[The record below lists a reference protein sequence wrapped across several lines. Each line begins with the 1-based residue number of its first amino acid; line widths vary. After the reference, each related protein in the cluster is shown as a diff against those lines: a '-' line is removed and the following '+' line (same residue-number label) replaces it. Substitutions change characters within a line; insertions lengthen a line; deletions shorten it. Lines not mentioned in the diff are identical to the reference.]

1 MAETKVLVCLEQNG
15 GSISG
20 VSFEVLSEARKLADK
35 LSYDLGAILIGS
47 GVEGSA
53 EEAFKYGADKVFVC
67 DNEVLKDYRSESY
80 VKAVDKVVTD
90 NNAEILLFPATQNGK
105 DLAARFAAKAGTG
118 LASDCTAI
126 ALNDDNN
133 MVCTRPIYGG
143 NVMIDLECPEKRP
156 QMATIRPNAME
167 RVENQ
172 KDGEVVKVE
181 LDLSEDDIRTKV
193 KEVIEKAAGEIS
205 LTDASIIVTGGRG
218 LGDASGFDLIREFA
232 KTLGAAVGASRAAVD
247 SGWIEYEHQV
257 GQTGKTVS
265 PKLYIACGVSGALQ
279 HLAGMKTSDV
289 IVAINKDEEAP
300 IMSVAN
306 YGIVGDLYKVIPVMI
321 EEINKVFEARK

>member
-47 GVEGSA
+47 GVE
-53 EEAFKYGADKVFVC
+53 EAAKNVSKYGADKVFVA
-67 DNEVLKDYRSESY
+67 DDEVLKEYRSEAY
-80 VKAVDKVVTD
+80 AKVVDKVVTD
-90 NNAEILLFPATQNGK
+90 NSAEILLFPATQNGK

-156 QMATIRPNAME
+156 QMATIRPNSME
-167 RVENQ
+167 RVECE
-172 KDGEVVKVE
+172 KAGEVVKVE
-181 LDLSEDDIRTKV
+181 LDFAEEDIRTIV
-193 KEVIEKAAGEIS
+193 KDVIEKAGGEIS
-205 LTDASIIVTGGRG
+205 LADASIIVTGGRG

-232 KTLGAAVGASRAAVD
+232 QTLGAAVGASRAAVD

-265 PKLYIACGVSGALQ
+265 PKLYVACGVSGALQ

>member
-47 GVEGSA
+47 GVE
-53 EEAFKYGADKVFVC
+53 EAAKNASKYGADKVFVA
-67 DNEVLKDYRSESY
+67 DDEVLKEYRSEAY
-80 VKAVDKVVTD
+80 AKVVDKVVTD
-90 NNAEILLFPATQNGK
+90 NSAEILLFPATQNGK

-156 QMATIRPNAME
+156 QMATIRPNSME
-167 RVENQ
+167 RVECE
-172 KDGEVVKVE
+172 KAGEVVKVE
-181 LDLSEDDIRTKV
+181 LDFAEEDIRTIV
-193 KEVIEKAAGEIS
+193 KDVIEKAGGEIS
-205 LTDASIIVTGGRG
+205 LADASIIVTGGRG

-232 KTLGAAVGASRAAVD
+232 QTLGAAVGASIAAVD

-265 PKLYIACGVSGALQ
+265 PKLYVACGVSGALQ

>member
-47 GVEGSA
+47 GVE
-53 EEAFKYGADKVFVC
+53 EAAKNASKYGADKVFVA
-67 DNEVLKDYRSESY
+67 DDEVLKEYRSEAY
-80 VKAVDKVVTD
+80 AKVVDKVVTD
-90 NNAEILLFPATQNGK
+90 NSAEILLFPATQNGK

-156 QMATIRPNAME
+156 QMATIRPNSME
-167 RVENQ
+167 RVECE
-172 KDGEVVKVE
+172 KAGEVVKVE
-181 LDLSEDDIRTKV
+181 LDFAEEDIRTIV
-193 KEVIEKAAGEIS
+193 KDVIEKAGGEIS
-205 LTDASIIVTGGRG
+205 LADASIIVTGGRG

-232 KTLGAAVGASRAAVD
+232 QTLGAAVGASRAAVD

-265 PKLYIACGVSGALQ
+265 PKLYVACGVSGALQ

>member
-47 GVEGSA
+47 GVE
-53 EEAFKYGADKVFVC
+53 EAAKNASKYGADKVFVA
-67 DNEVLKDYRSESY
+67 DDEVLKEYRSEAY
-80 VKAVDKVVTD
+80 AKVVDKVVTD
-90 NNAEILLFPATQNGK
+90 NSAEILLFPATQNGK

-156 QMATIRPNAME
+156 QMATIRPNSME
-167 RVENQ
+167 RVECE
-172 KDGEVVKVE
+172 KAGEVVKVE
-181 LDLSEDDIRTKV
+181 LDFAEEDIRTIV
-193 KEVIEKAAGEIS
+193 KDVIEKAGGEIS
-205 LTDASIIVTGGRG
+205 LADASIIVTGGRG

-232 KTLGAAVGASRAAVD
+232 QTLGAAVGASRAAVD
-247 SGWIEYEHQV
+247 NDWIEYEHQV

>member
-47 GVEGSA
+47 GVE
-53 EEAFKYGADKVFVC
+53 EAAKNASKYGADKVFVA
-67 DNEVLKDYRSESY
+67 DDEVLKEYRSEAY
-80 VKAVDKVVTD
+80 AKVVDKVVTD
-90 NNAEILLFPATQNGK
+90 NSAEILLFPATQNGK

-156 QMATIRPNAME
+156 QMATIRPNSME
-167 RVENQ
+167 RVECE
-172 KDGEVVKVE
+172 KAGEVVKVE
-181 LDLSEDDIRTKV
+181 LDFAEEDIRTIV
-193 KEVIEKAAGEIS
+193 KDVIEKAGGEIS

-232 KTLGAAVGASRAAVD
+232 QTLGAAVGASRAAVD
-247 SGWIEYEHQV
+247 NDWIEYEHQV

>member
-35 LSYDLGAILIGS
+35 LSYDLGAILLGS
-47 GVEGSA
+47 GVEEA
-53 EEAFKYGADKVFVC
+53 AKNAFKYGADKVFVA
-67 DNEVLKDYRSESY
+67 DDEVLKEYRSEAY
-80 VKAVDKVVTD
+80 AKVVDKVVTD
-90 NNAEILLFPATQNGK
+90 NSAEILLFPATQNGK

-126 ALNDDNN
+126 ALNDNNN

-156 QMATIRPNAME
+156 QMATIRPNSME
-167 RVENQ
+167 RVECP

-181 LDLSEDDIRTKV
+181 LDFAESDIRTIV
-193 KEVIEKAAGEIS
+193 KDVIEKAGGEIS
-205 LTDASIIVTGGRG
+205 LADASIIVTGGRG
-218 LGDASGFDLIREFA
+218 LGEASGFDLIREFA
-232 KTLGAAVGASRAAVD
+232 QTLGAAVGASRAAVD

>member
-47 GVEGSA
+47 GVE
-53 EEAFKYGADKVFVC
+53 EAAKNASKYGADKVFVA
-67 DNEVLKDYRSESY
+67 DDEVLKEYRSEAY
-80 VKAVDKVVTD
+80 AKVVDKVVTD
-90 NNAEILLFPATQNGK
+90 NSAEILLFPATQNGK

-156 QMATIRPNAME
+156 QMATIRPNSME
-167 RVENQ
+167 RVECE
-172 KDGEVVKVE
+172 KAGEVVKVE
-181 LDLSEDDIRTKV
+181 LDFAESDIRTIV
-193 KEVIEKAAGEIS
+193 KDVIEKAGGEIS
-205 LTDASIIVTGGRG
+205 LADASIIVTGGRG
-218 LGDASGFDLIREFA
+218 LGEASGFDLIREFA
-232 KTLGAAVGASRAAVD
+232 QTLGAAVGASRAAVD

>member
-47 GVEGSA
+47 GVE
-53 EEAFKYGADKVFVC
+53 EAAKNASKYGADKVFVA
-67 DNEVLKDYRSESY
+67 DDEVLKEYRSEAY
-80 VKAVDKVVTD
+80 AKVVDKVVTD
-90 NNAEILLFPATQNGK
+90 NSAEILLFPATQNGK

-156 QMATIRPNAME
+156 QMATIRPNSME
-167 RVENQ
+167 RVECE
-172 KDGEVVKVE
+172 KAGEVVKVE
-181 LDLSEDDIRTKV
+181 LDFAEEDIRTIV
-193 KEVIEKAAGEIS
+193 KDVIEKAGGEIS
-205 LTDASIIVTGGRG
+205 LADASIIVTGGRG

-232 KTLGAAVGASRAAVD
+232 QTLGAAVGASRAAVD
-247 SGWIEYEHQV
+247 NDWIKYEHQV

>member
-47 GVEGSA
+47 GVEEA
-53 EEAFKYGADKVFVC
+53 AKNAFKYGADKVFVA
-67 DNEVLKDYRSESY
+67 DDEVLKEYRSEAY
-80 VKAVDKVVTD
+80 AKVVDKVVTD
-90 NNAEILLFPATQNGK
+90 NSAEILLFPATQNGK

-126 ALNDDNN
+126 ALNDNNN

-156 QMATIRPNAME
+156 QMATIRPNSME
-167 RVENQ
+167 RVECQ

-181 LDLSEDDIRTKV
+181 LDFAESDIRTIV
-193 KEVIEKAAGEIS
+193 KDVIEKAGGEIS
-205 LTDASIIVTGGRG
+205 LADASIIVTGGRG
-218 LGDASGFDLIREFA
+218 LGEASGFDLIREFA
-232 KTLGAAVGASRAAVD
+232 QTLGAAVGASRAAVD

>member
-47 GVEGSA
+47 GVE
-53 EEAFKYGADKVFVC
+53 EAAKNASKYGADKVFVA
-67 DNEVLKDYRSESY
+67 DDEVLKEYRSEAY
-80 VKAVDKVVTD
+80 AKVVDKVVTD
-90 NNAEILLFPATQNGK
+90 NSAEILLFPATQNGK

-156 QMATIRPNAME
+156 QMATIRPNSME
-167 RVENQ
+167 RVECE
-172 KDGEVVKVE
+172 KAGEVVKVE
-181 LDLSEDDIRTKV
+181 LDFAEEDIRTIV
-193 KEVIEKAAGEIS
+193 KDVIEKAGGEIS
-205 LTDASIIVTGGRG
+205 LADASIIVTGGRG

-232 KTLGAAVGASRAAVD
+232 QTLGAAVGASRAAVD

>member
-47 GVEGSA
+47 GVE
-53 EEAFKYGADKVFVC
+53 EAAKNASKYGADKVFVA
-67 DNEVLKDYRSESY
+67 DDEVLKEYRSEAY
-80 VKAVDKVVTD
+80 AKVVDKVVTD
-90 NNAEILLFPATQNGK
+90 NSAEILLFPATQNGK

-156 QMATIRPNAME
+156 QMATIRPNSME
-167 RVENQ
+167 RVECE
-172 KDGEVVKVE
+172 KAGEVVKVE
-181 LDLSEDDIRTKV
+181 LDFAEEDIRTIV
-193 KEVIEKAAGEIS
+193 KDVIEKAGGEIS

-232 KTLGAAVGASRAAVD
+232 QTLGAAVGASRAAVD

>member
-47 GVEGSA
+47 GVE
-53 EEAFKYGADKVFVC
+53 EAAKNASKYGADKVFVA
-67 DNEVLKDYRSESY
+67 DDEVLKEYRSEAY
-80 VKAVDKVVTD
+80 AKVVDKVVTD
-90 NNAEILLFPATQNGK
+90 NSAEILLFAATQNGK

-156 QMATIRPNAME
+156 QMATIRPNSME
-167 RVENQ
+167 RVECE
-172 KDGEVVKVE
+172 KAGEVVKVE
-181 LDLSEDDIRTKV
+181 LDFAEEDIRTIV
-193 KEVIEKAAGEIS
+193 KDVIEKAGGEIS
-205 LTDASIIVTGGRG
+205 LADASIIVTGGRG
-218 LGDASGFDLIREFA
+218 LGEASGFDLIREFA